1 MAFYAVIWKYVKNPE
16 LIAGVRTPHVDYLK
30 GLFAK
35 KQLHEAGAWL
45 DGSGALLVFE
55 VEDRAALEPLLANDP
70 FTPAGV
76 ITETTIFDWNPVFG
90 AFKK

>member
-1 MAFYAVIWKYVKNPE
+1 MAYFAVIWKYVKNPD
-16 LIAGVRTPHVDYLK
+16 LIASVRTPHVDYLK

-35 KQLHEAGAWL
+35 KQLLEAGAWL

-55 VEDRAALEPLLANDP
+55 VEDRATLAKLLEDDP

-76 ITETTIFDWNPVFG
+76 ITETAIHDWNPVFG